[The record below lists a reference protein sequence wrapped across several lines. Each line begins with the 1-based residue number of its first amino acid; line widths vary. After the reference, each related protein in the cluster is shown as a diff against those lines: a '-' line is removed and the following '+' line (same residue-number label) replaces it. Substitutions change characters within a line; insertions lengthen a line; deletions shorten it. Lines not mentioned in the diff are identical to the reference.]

1 MFMYFISIYMHIYRY
16 SIYIYAYLYVI
27 YLCLLISSTPNARGG
42 KVAPTTNSQPEQVLK
57 K

>member
-1 MFMYFISIYMHIYRY
+1 MYFISIYMHIYRY
-16 SIYIYAYLYVI
+16 FIYIYAYLYVI
-27 YLCLLISSTPNARGG
+27 CLCLLISSTPNARGG